1 MKHSKINLVLITL
14 TTVSTVILADRFIGP
29 AATQGSE
36 KPAEQVYRNIQ
47 VFKGLPATQLIGA
60 MNFMA
65 GSMGVSCN
73 HCHVPNQFA
82 KDDKPAKQT
91 ARQHLQMTRALNDAN
106 FEGKTV
112 INCVSCHRGAIRPD
126 SALRIATIS
135 FLPSVKAPP
144 PAANLPTVEEILT
157 RHLSA
162 MGGRQKLESLRTV
175 KMTGSREMRNGAD
188 APTIEQ
194 LEVYRKAPNKLLM
207 NSGVSTNNS
216 TQAFNGSIGW
226 RRFNGRVSGISAADL
241 VGARHDAEFFKNI
254 KVQDYYASLKVIGV
268 EEVGGRDAF
277 VIEGRLPEAHPA
289 RMFGIETE
297 RLYFDVTSGL
307 LIRRYVEYKTV
318 LGLLPEVTDY
328 TSFRKVN
335 GLMFPFEVR
344 LSRPPLVVSQKFAV
358 IKVNEPIDD
367 AAFEKPEAK

>member
-1 MKHSKINLVLITL
+1 MKHSKIKFVLITL
-14 TTVSTVILADRFIGP
+14 TIVTTVTLSGRFIRP

-36 KPAEQVYRNIQ
+36 KPAEQVYKNIQ

-73 HCHVPNQFA
+73 HCHMPNQFA

-106 FEGKTV
+106 FEGKAV
-112 INCVSCHRGAIRPD
+112 INCVSCHRGTIRPD
-126 SALRIATIS
+126 SALRIVPIS
-135 FLPSVKAPP
+135 SLPSVKAPA
-144 PAANLPTVEEILT
+144 PAANLPTVEQILT

-162 MGGRQKLESLRTV
+162 MGGRQKLESLGTV

-207 NSGVSTNNS
+207 NFSASTNSS

-226 RRFNGRVSGISAADL
+226 RRFNGRVSGLGAADL

-268 EEVGGRDAF
+268 EEVAGREAF